1 MNMIKYLLKLKYII
15 VFQVFTALLSIVGIA
30 SMPYVVKLL
39 FDYDFSKGAGGMI
52 WIVFLYLL
60 SIALGMFF
68 EYCSQRSV
76 WKFRQ
81 RFYCLVKQDLFE
93 ALLRK
98 RYVDFKKHDLSD
110 YLSFFKRCRCFPS
123 IPGVLHHHLSDCS
136 PAVRLCVFP
145 LFTGCASSNFDYP
158 EFFCKPASAEIDRKA
173 ALPTQGTPP
182 HRYGKLYRHHP

>member
-110 YLSFFKRCRCFPS
+110 YLSFFKTMSMFS
-123 IPGVLHHHLSDCS
+123 VNTWS
-136 PAVRLCVFP
+136 PASPSFRLF
-145 LFTGCASSNFDYP
+145 SSCSSMRFSS
-158 EFFCKPASAEIDRKA
+158 FHWMRV
-173 ALPTQGTPP
+173 
-182 HRYGKLYRHHP
+182 

>member
-76 WKFRQ
+76 ST
-81 RFYCLVKQDLFE
+81 
-93 ALLRK
+93 ALQNKICSKPYYGSGMSILK
-98 RYVDFKKHDLSD
+98 STICQII
-110 YLSFFKRCRCFPS
+110 SPFFKTMSMFS
-123 IPGVLHHHLSDCS
+123 VNTWS
-136 PAVRLCVFP
+136 PASPSFRLF
-145 LFTGCASSNFDYP
+145 SSCSSMRFSS
-158 EFFCKPASAEIDRKA
+158 F
-173 ALPTQGTPP
+173 L
-182 HRYGKLYRHHP
+182 